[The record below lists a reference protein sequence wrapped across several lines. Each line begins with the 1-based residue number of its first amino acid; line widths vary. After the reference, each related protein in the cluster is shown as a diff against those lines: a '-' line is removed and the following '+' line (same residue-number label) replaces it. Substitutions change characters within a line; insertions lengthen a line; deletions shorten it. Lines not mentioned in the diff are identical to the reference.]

1 MPVIEVSDMTL
12 HNLDRL
18 RIQMQA
24 ASYDEVIRRLLGMEH
39 IGPVYI
45 EKPEPA
51 PAPAPEP
58 KRPDDGIGVYMTE

>member
-51 PAPAPEP
+51 PVPEP